1 MYLSLYLSLSLSFI
15 FHEHK
20 IVFACCCFP
29 GRRFPKQR
37 LLDQLSLPWKNVTN
51 ISRTMRQ
58 WGGRRVNGGDGAR
71 ARQEFASG
79 PILPPPHL
87 PTLEILPLL
96 VEIVHP
102 HYHDWAHSESSSGAP
117 SDWPKPPFQSNQLLS
132 ISTSMP
138 WEINVLTKCAPP
150 EL

>member
-1 MYLSLYLSLSLSFI
+1 M
-15 FHEHK
+15 
-20 IVFACCCFP
+20 VGM
-29 GRRFPKQR
+29 GREQ
-37 LLDQLSLPWKNVTN
+37 
-51 ISRTMRQ
+51 
-58 WGGRRVNGGDGAR
+58 GRNSPQA
-71 ARQEFASG
+71 QFS
-79 PILPPPHL
+79 PPPTS
-87 PTLEILPLL
+87 PPLEILPLL

-138 WEINVLTKCAPP
+138 WETNVLTKCAPP